1 MDNNTLTTTNIGKE
15 ELKHLRKIASH
26 HGLKQVEFINATI
39 SYFRKTGINPAEEIY
54 SPREEI
60 ERLTKRVDEVIKF
73 MQVHE
78 KQKLT
83 PLLERLIL
91 LERRLSETYSKI
103 VTIEDLKSVGN
114 LTIQLSK
121 QLEIQV
127 SKLSSGITRVPDT
140 IKPDIEN
147 TNRIQRNTIVLIGLL
162 FECLSHR
169 NALGGLREVD
179 VKNFENALSKIR

>member
-1 MDNNTLTTTNIGKE
+1 MDSNTLTTTNIGKE
-15 ELKHLRKIASH
+15 ELKHLRKIANH
-26 HGLKQVEFINATI
+26 HGLKQVEFINASI

-78 KQKLT
+78 KQKLS
-83 PLLERLIL
+83 PLVERLIL

-103 VTIEDLKSVGN
+103 VTVDDLKSLGN
-114 LTIQLSK
+114 LTLQLGK
-121 QLEIQV
+121 QFEIQ
-127 SKLSSGITRVPDT
+127 SNKLSLGITRIPDA

-147 TNRIQRNTIVLIGLL
+147 QLRSQKNTIVLIGLL
-162 FECLSHR
+162 YELFKSRGMGGFREEDKKRFE
-169 NALGGLREVD
+169 D
-179 VKNFENALSKIR
+179 ALSKIR

>member
-26 HGLKQVEFINATI
+26 HGLKQVEFINASI
-39 SYFRKTGINPAEEIY
+39 SYFRKTGINPVEEIY

-60 ERLTKRVDEVIKF
+60 ERLTKRVDEVIRF
-73 MQVHE
+73 LQVHE

-103 VTIEDLKSVGN
+103 ITAEDLKPIGN
-114 LTIQLSK
+114 LTIQLGK
-121 QLEIQV
+121 QLDIQLN
-127 SKLSSGITRVPDT
+127 KLSSGITRIPDT

-147 TNRIQRNTIVLIGLL
+147 TNRIQRNTIVLIGFLYDFL
-162 FECLSHR
+162 K
-169 NALGGLREVD
+169 NKGMTGYREID
-179 VKNFENALSKIR
+179 IKNFENALSKIR